1 MKDTLR
7 QYKNRAA
14 ELFSQGNLEGALSEY
29 QSVMESAPD
38 DATSR
43 QRVAELLQMLGRR
56 QESLA
61 TYEVLATVW
70 AKRGWVLRALA
81 LCKVILQIDPT
92 HERTQQLLATLH
104 AQLLETP
111 SAQVAP
117 PKPLEPRPAPLASP
131 PSLGRTPRIPIFSQ
145 LSGSEFLSL
154 IGDLELRVFATGETL
169 VEQGQASSSMFAIV
183 EGSVG
188 LIRHLKSGGQR
199 TVAFMG
205 EGDLFGELAL
215 VTDGPSRSSVKALE
229 RTVVLELTSDRVAQ
243 LIRRT
248 PSVGQ
253 MLQTFHRERL
263 LSQTIS
269 THALFR
275 GLSREQKEA
284 MTRDFQLCSVPV
296 GKTLVEQGQPVDAL
310 YLLLNGHCQVVL
322 DEDTERASPLPALE
336 EGDVF
341 GEISML
347 LNVPATVTVRADSR
361 CTLLRLDREACERH
375 LFHQP
380 GLRELLTRL
389 AAERLHRT
397 SRAHFS
403 APQAGGGGGAP
414 GP

>member
-7 QYKNRAA
+7 QYKDRAA

-29 QSVMESAPD
+29 QCVMESAPD
-38 DATSR
+38 DATTR
-43 QRVAELLQMLGRR
+43 QRVAELLQLLGRR

-61 TYEVLATVW
+61 TYEVLADVW

-81 LCKVILQIDPT
+81 LCKAILQIEPT
-92 HERTQQLLATLH
+92 HARTQHLLESLH
-104 AQLLETP
+104 AQQLETP
-111 SAQVAP
+111 LTKP
-117 PKPLEPRPAPLASP
+117 PLPRPAEPRPAVSEAPV
-131 PSLGRTPRIPIFSQ
+131 SLGRRPRIPIFSQ

-154 IGDLELRVFATGETL
+154 VGDMELRVFPAGATL

-188 LIRHLKSGGQR
+188 LIRHSRSGGPR

-215 VTDGPSRSSVKALE
+215 VTDGPSRSSVQALE

-243 LIRRT
+243 LIRRA

-263 LSQTIS
+263 LSNAMS
-269 THALFR
+269 THSLFR

-284 MTRDFQLCSVPV
+284 MTRDFQLCSVPT
-296 GKTLVEQGQPVDAL
+296 GKVLIEQGHPVEAL
-310 YLLLNGHCQVVL
+310 YLLLHGHCQVVL
-322 DEDTERASPLPALE
+322 DEGSEDESLLPPMEA
-336 EGDVF
+336 GDVF

-347 LNVPATVTVRADSR
+347 LSVPATVTVRAASR
-361 CTLLRLDREACERH
+361 CTLLRLERDACEKH

-380 GLRELLTRL
+380 GLRELLTRI

-397 SRAHFS
+397 SRSHAA
-403 APQAGGGGGAP
+403 APR
-414 GP
+414 

>member
-7 QYKNRAA
+7 QYKDRAA
-14 ELFSQGNLEGALSEY
+14 QLFSQGNLEGALSEY

-61 TYEVLATVW
+61 TYEVLADVW

-81 LCKVILQIDPT
+81 LCKAILQINPT
-92 HERTQQLLATLH
+92 HARTQQLLETLH
-104 AQLLETP
+104 AQQLE
-111 SAQVAP
+111 V
-117 PKPLEPRPAPLASP
+117 PLTQAAVPRPPERRSAWSEAP
-131 PSLGRTPRIPIFSQ
+131 PSLGKKPRIPIFSQ

-154 IGDLELRVFATGETL
+154 IGDMELRVFPAGATL
-169 VEQGQASSSMFAIV
+169 VEQGQTSGSMFAIV

-188 LIRHLKSGGQR
+188 LLRHSRTGGPR

-215 VTDGPSRSSVKALE
+215 VTDGPSRSSVQALE

-243 LIRRT
+243 LIRRA

-263 LSQTIS
+263 LSNAMS
-269 THALFR
+269 THSLFR

-284 MTRDFQLCSVPV
+284 LTRDFQLCSVPL
-296 GKTLVEQGQPVDAL
+296 GKTLIEQGHPVDAL
-310 YLLLNGHCQVVL
+310 YLLLDGHCQVVL
-322 DEDTERASPLPALE
+322 DEGSEDASHLPPMEA
-336 EGDVF
+336 GDVF

-347 LNVPATVTVRADSR
+347 LSVPATVTVRAASR
-361 CTLLRLDREACERH
+361 CTLLRLEREACEKH

-397 SRAHFS
+397 SRAHAA
-403 APQAGGGGGAP
+403 APR
-414 GP
+414 